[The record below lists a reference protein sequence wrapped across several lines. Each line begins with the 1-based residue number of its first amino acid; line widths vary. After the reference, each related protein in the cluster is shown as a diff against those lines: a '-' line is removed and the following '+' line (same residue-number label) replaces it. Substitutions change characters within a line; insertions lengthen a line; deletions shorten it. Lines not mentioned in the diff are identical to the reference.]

1 MLKRLFSLVLM
12 LALMLS
18 AGINVRAY
26 GLENDSVV
34 VNDKLNESV
43 FEESEAL
50 ELSQNNLSRAITD
63 YGMITYSTN
72 FERYDNGCFAQWQNV
87 CVQLAVANTLSYFD
101 YLGRSNLI
109 VGSSLSQA
117 EFTEICTR
125 SNWATTGT
133 DLEDGINALVQYA
146 VHRGYTA
153 TSVMYSTSLWSNITS
168 SINSDYPLIVE
179 ENVSGEQLRHT
190 TFAVG
195 YKIENGVKYLLVY
208 NGDQTEPMKWLK
220 LSKVIRVYKVWIS

>member
-1 MLKRLFSLVLM
+1 MLKRLFALILM

-26 GLENDSVV
+26 GLENDSGV

-50 ELSQNNLSRAITD
+50 KLSQNNLSRAITD
-63 YGMITYSTN
+63 YGMIPYSTN

-117 EFTEICTR
+117 EFTEI
-125 SNWATTGT
+125 
-133 DLEDGINALVQYA
+133 
-146 VHRGYTA
+146 
-153 TSVMYSTSLWSNITS
+153 
-168 SINSDYPLIVE
+168 
-179 ENVSGEQLRHT
+179 
-190 TFAVG
+190 G
-195 YKIENGVKYLLVY
+195 YKIENGVKYLLVH
-208 NGDQTEPMKWLK
+208 NGDQTELMKWLK